1 VGCILCADLEVQAET
16 GKNFVG
22 CGLRQERAFDVCRR
36 WIPMKIMTTV
46 LVGDFD
52 TPHHKKF
59 WKYP

>member
-1 VGCILCADLEVQAET
+1 LEVQAET